1 MSDDQDNNPDTQA
14 RKTSLPRVPTA
25 SSQVT
30 EADNDR
36 SSTMPS
42 PTGLMIQHLHEFLF
56 AENMGLPTF
65 KTDPPSAFFCRHSTA
80 GVMDFLIKI
89 GFLEA
94 FIPQGSFEE
103 GEGGV
108 PRSEEEYE
116 IFLEKH
122 IHGGDEG
129 EEFKLDRESIRAL
142 QRWMASESF
151 WQEEINGISDDSF
164 LVALNKLLEAKLEEG
179 RWG

>member
-1 MSDDQDNNPDTQA
+1 
-14 RKTSLPRVPTA
+14 
-25 SSQVT
+25 
-30 EADNDR
+30 
-36 SSTMPS
+36 MPS

-56 AENMGLPTF
+56 AENMGLPAF

-108 PRSEEEYE
+108 PRSDEEYE
-116 IFLEKH
+116 IWMEKH

-129 EEFKLDRESIRAL
+129 GEFKLDRESIRAL
-142 QRWMASESF
+142 QRWMASENF
-151 WQEEINGISDDSF
+151 WQEVRDGNITI
-164 LVALNKLLEAKLEEG
+164 VV
-179 RWG
+179 

>member
-1 MSDDQDNNPDTQA
+1 
-14 RKTSLPRVPTA
+14 
-25 SSQVT
+25 
-30 EADNDR
+30 
-36 SSTMPS
+36 MPS

-56 AENMGLPTF
+56 AENMGLPAF

-108 PRSEEEYE
+108 PRSDEEYE
-116 IFLEKH
+116 IWLEKH
-122 IHGGDEG
+122 IYGGDEG
-129 EEFKLDRESIRAL
+129 GEFKLDRESIRAL
-142 QRWMASESF
+142 QRWMASENF

-179 RWG
+179 RSVGLKEGDLDGSGGIS